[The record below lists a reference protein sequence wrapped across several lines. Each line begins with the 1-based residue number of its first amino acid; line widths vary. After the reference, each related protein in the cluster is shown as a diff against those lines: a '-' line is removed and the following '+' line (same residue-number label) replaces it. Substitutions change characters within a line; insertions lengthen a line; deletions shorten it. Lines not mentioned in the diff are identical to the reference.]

1 MRAMRG
7 VPKMRAQRVMRV
19 VHEEIARASAK
30 GFRLLDFS
38 VQDDHL
44 HLLAEADDGQKL
56 SRGIQ
61 RLASRIAMAVNA
73 LVSRRGRF
81 WRERY
86 HRRDL
91 ATPRQYRNAL
101 VYVVNN
107 FRKHAPAS
115 ERAVR
120 ARALDAC
127 SSAVWIDDW
136 KDDAIRRLVSEQ
148 RARAG
153 PRPTALPRTW
163 IARTGWKRHGR
174 LDALESPRSP
184 G

>member
-1 MRAMRG
+1 
-7 VPKMRAQRVMRV
+7 
-19 VHEEIARASAK
+19 
-30 GFRLLDFS
+30 
-38 VQDDHL
+38 
-44 HLLAEADDGQKL
+44 
-56 SRGIQ
+56 
-61 RLASRIAMAVNA
+61 MAVNA

-91 ATPRQYRNAL
+91 ATPRQYRHAL
-101 VYVVNN
+101 VYVTMN
-107 FRKHAPAS
+107 FRKHAPAT
-115 ERAVR
+115 EAK
-120 ARALDAC
+120 ARAHGLDIC

-136 KDDAIRRLVSEQ
+136 KDDAVRAFVREH

-153 PRPTALPRTW
+153 PRPTTPPKTW
-163 IARTGWKRHGR
+163 IARVGWKRHGR